1 MTLIEK
7 LRAYVPWIIAGI
19 ILLGYAFFI
28 SFMTEKTKT
37 SDEEWLKLVYIF
49 GSVEAIVFAAVGFIF
64 GNEVNRS
71 RVITAEKNE
80 DKAKREKNE
89 LAKEILDKL
98 PVAPSTPDSVNFE
111 TQNLNKLRNMA
122 EKYREN

>member
-7 LRAYVPWIIAGI
+7 LRAYIPWIISGI

-37 SDEEWLKLVYIF
+37 SNEEWVKLTYIF

-80 DKAKREKNE
+80 EKAKREKIE

-98 PVAPSTPDSVNFE
+98 PVAPSTPDSVNFAI
-111 TQNLNKLRNMA
+111 QNVNNLRNMA